1 MTYQT
6 TETTSLRNEAD
17 SNLQKKEESSSRK
30 WVVAIAAALLL
41 GGGTMMVSSS
51 TSNPEHLFLRSETSL
66 NNENTVEG
74 SDAGVRWG
82 TTLCSDL
89 PRIVVGGHTPGSI
102 YLLLMLIMLI
112 WIWIWIWI
120 WCGFGCGCGCGW
132 GWEWGVD
139 LKYRVKFGFWPLKKK
154 LKPYSPISSC
164 RYI

>member
-6 TETTSLRNEAD
+6 TETTCLRNEVD
-17 SNLQKKEESSSRK
+17 SNLQKEEESSNRK
-30 WVVAIAAALLL
+30 WVVTIAAALLL
-41 GGGTMMVSSS
+41 GGGTMLVSSS
-51 TSNPEHLFLRSETSL
+51 TSNPKHIFLRSETSL

-112 WIWIWIWI
+112 WIWIWIWM
-120 WCGFGCGCGCGW
+120 WMWMCMWMWMRMRMRMRSGF
-132 GWEWGVD
+132 
-139 LKYRVKFGFWPLKKK
+139 K
-154 LKPYSPISSC
+154 I
-164 RYI
+164 